1 MAEKVVKY
9 WRKKEF
15 SVYLYIS
22 FSMLNRP
29 LGLLQS
35 CGPPMSPTRLELFH
49 PSKWQ
54 KKEIGNWS
62 GVIWAPGYNW
72 FLGPPCIRFFVCGL
86 SGTRKMLGGDQDP
99 MVKYLFF
106 WSLILSRPSNGHFKN
121 ITLEGWNP
129 ASLGSTYNFKM
140 PVYTHLLSQWLT
152 CRLNLWGL
160 HS

>member
-62 GVIWAPGYNW
+62 GVSWAPSYNW
-72 FLGPPCIRFFVCGL
+72 FSGPPCIRFFVWVEWHSENAWRW
-86 SGTRKMLGGDQDP
+86 SGPNGQIF
-99 MVKYLFF
+99 VF

-121 ITLEGWNP
+121 ITLDGWNP